1 MEGNWQEAR
10 MVEQTMRLVDLSIN
24 HLEQMAIIDET
35 LTIEDLIRFVQRQ
48 VWTKKPIYHNWNYI
62 KAVAHI
68 AWNSTTKGK
77 RAK

>member
-1 MEGNWQEAR
+1 MK
-10 MVEQTMRLVDLSIN
+10 EQTNRLVDRVIN
-24 HLEQMAIIDET
+24 HLEQMAVIEET

-68 AWNSTTKGK
+68 AWNSTTSKGK
-77 RAK
+77 RKTK